1 MKTMAY
7 AKFGRDVSSINLNS
21 SPEDAEELI
30 RKSLN
35 ISFEWTVLMEAQ
47 HIIDELQIM
56 QEIFT
61 QQIVMLRDFEKG
73 LKSMGVEISTLDRA
87 AALIHDI
94 ETRRDELAG
103 LEKHQVK
110 TRAQVS
116 NTKGASPH
124 LSIDKGE
131 FRMLTVARCG
141 NF

>member
-7 AKFGRDVSSINLNS
+7 AKFGRDVSTINARS

-35 ISFEWTVLMEAQ
+35 ISFEWSVLMEAQ

-61 QQIVMLRDFEKG
+61 QQILMLRDFVKALKTKG
-73 LKSMGVEISTLDRA
+73 VGTPTLNRA
-87 AALIHDI
+87 AALIQDI
-94 ETRRDELAG
+94 EIRRDELAG
-103 LEKHQVK
+103 LEKHQAK

-116 NTKGASPH
+116 FKGKASTTT
-124 LSIDKGE
+124 LKWWLKRGIWG
-131 FRMLTVARCG
+131 C
-141 NF
+141 